1 MKAIQYILISFLAS
15 LSLFSYSQQNQHTDS
30 TYVSPFE
37 DIDVKDVVIITR
49 SPKEQQKLRRDVLRA
64 YPYAI
69 RAAEIIN
76 QINENTED
84 IKKKKYK
91 KRYLKK
97 KEEILREQFEENLK
111 KLTKTQGRY
120 MVRLINRETGNTVYN
135 IIKEYKSGLNA
146 MFWQLIAKKFN
157 SDLKSEYQPE
167 NIESIDYE
175 IELIV
180 EGLHPTYV
188 QVIKQQINIKEPTYR
203 DFQR

>member
-15 LSLFSYSQQNQHTDS
+15 LSLFSYSQQNQQSDS

-76 QINENTED
+76 QIDENTED